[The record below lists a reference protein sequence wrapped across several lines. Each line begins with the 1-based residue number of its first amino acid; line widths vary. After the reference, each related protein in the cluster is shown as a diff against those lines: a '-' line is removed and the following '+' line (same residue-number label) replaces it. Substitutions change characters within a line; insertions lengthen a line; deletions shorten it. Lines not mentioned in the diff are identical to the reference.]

1 MSNFKKVLIPTII
14 IFAVYVIYIFSPTDE
29 LGSFEN
35 IRAGGEMKQNIN
47 VLVVPEKGFE
57 RDRNN
62 NIISFIAKD
71 RTGEEAIISME
82 KPFTEDLSN
91 AEKVELLGH
100 MHGNNFK
107 ALSATIIKYK
117 E

>member
-1 MSNFKKVLIPTII
+1 MSNLSKVLIPTVI
-14 IFAVYVIYIFSPTDE
+14 IFAIYVIYIFSPTDE

-47 VLVVPEKGFE
+47 VMVVQEKGFE
-57 RDRNN
+57 RDRSNS
-62 NIISFIAKD
+62 IISFIAKD

-82 KPFTEDLSN
+82 KPLTEDISK

-107 ALSATIIKYK
+107 ALSVTIIKTK